1 MMNQFNGARKMSRVI
16 KTMKPIKTNVG
27 TTMSKSLKMSVV
39 FAGIL
44 LTGCA
49 SYQKDHFT
57 VGSTP
62 KDYRTQHPIVVSQAE
77 VSEDLIVSRSM
88 SKMSFRH
95 ENTATS
101 FYGKFKQSGART
113 LNVMLPAGSHNE
125 SAARKVAHDVIAHMK
140 DLGLEA
146 HQVSVSRYH
155 ASNHGDA
162 ATVRLSYGAIT
173 ADVASKC
180 GQWNEDLGQTSE
192 NQNYNNFGCSTQ
204 NNLAKMIANP
214 ADLLGPR
221 GESEIDAGRR
231 DNVINDWRENGTAS
245 LPSLL

>member
-1 MMNQFNGARKMSRVI
+1 MNQFNGARKMSRVI

-27 TTMSKSLKMSVV
+27 TKMSTSLKMSVV

-62 KDYRTQHPIVVSQAE
+62 KDYRTQHPIVVSQNE

-88 SKMSFRH
+88 SRMSFRH

-101 FYGKFKQSGART
+101 FYGRFKQSGAKSLR
-113 LNVMLPAGSHNE
+113 LVLPAGSHNE
-125 SAARKVAHDVIAHMK
+125 AAARRVGHDVIAHMK
-140 DLGLEA
+140 TLGLQA
-146 HQVSVSRYH
+146 HQVTVSRYH

-162 ATVRLSYGAIT
+162 ATVRLSFDTIT
-173 ADVASKC
+173 ADIASKC
-180 GQWNEDLGQTSE
+180 GQWNEDLRDTSE

-231 DNVINDWRENGTAS
+231 DNVINDWRGNGTAN

>member
-27 TTMSKSLKMSVV
+27 TKMSTSLKMSVV

-62 KDYRTQHPIVVSQAE
+62 KDYRTQHPIVVSQNE

-88 SKMSFRH
+88 SRMSFRH

-101 FYGKFKQSGART
+101 FYGRFKQSGAKSLR
-113 LNVMLPAGSHNE
+113 LVLPAGSHNE
-125 SAARKVAHDVIAHMK
+125 AAARRVGHDVIAHMK
-140 DLGLEA
+140 TLGLQA
-146 HQVSVSRYH
+146 HQVTVSRYH

-162 ATVRLSYGAIT
+162 ATVRLSFDTIT
-173 ADVASKC
+173 ADIASKC
-180 GQWNEDLGQTSE
+180 GQWNEDLRDTSE

-231 DNVINDWRENGTAS
+231 DNVINDWRGNGTAN

>member
-27 TTMSKSLKMSVV
+27 TKMSTSLKMSVV

-62 KDYRTQHPIVVSQAE
+62 KDYRTQHPIVVSQNE

-88 SKMSFRH
+88 SRMSFRH

-101 FYGKFKQSGART
+101 FYGRFKQSGAKSLR
-113 LNVMLPAGSHNE
+113 LVLPSGSHNE
-125 SAARKVAHDVIAHMK
+125 AAARRVGHDVIAHMK
-140 DLGLEA
+140 TLGLEA
-146 HQVSVSRYH
+146 HQVTVSRYH

-162 ATVRLSYGAIT
+162 ATVRLSFDAIT
-173 ADVASKC
+173 ADIASKC
-180 GQWNEDLGQTSE
+180 GQWNEDLRDTSE
-192 NQNYNNFGCSTQ
+192 NHNYNNFGCSTQ

-221 GESEIDAGRR
+221 GESEIDAERR
-231 DNVINDWRENGTAS
+231 DNVINDWRGNGTAS

>member
-1 MMNQFNGARKMSRVI
+1 MSRVI
-16 KTMKPIKTNVG
+16 KTMKPIKANMRVN
-27 TTMSKSLKMSVV
+27 MSKSLKMSVV

-62 KDYRTQHPIVVSQAE
+62 KDYRTQHPIVVSQNE
-77 VSEDLIVSRSM
+77 ISEDLIVAKSM
-88 SKMSFRH
+88 NRMSFRH

-101 FYGKFKQSGART
+101 FYGKFRQSGAKT
-113 LNVMLPAGSHNE
+113 LRVILPAGSHNE
-125 SAARKVAHDVIAHMK
+125 AAARRVGHDVIAHMK
-140 DLGLEA
+140 TLGLEA

-155 ASNHGDA
+155 ASNHGDS
-162 ATVRLSYGAIT
+162 ATVRLSYEAIT

-180 GQWNEDLGQTSE
+180 GQWNDDLRESSE
-192 NQNYNNFGCSTQ
+192 NQNYTNYGCSTQ

-231 DNVINDWRENGTAS
+231 DNVINDWREGGTPG

>member
-1 MMNQFNGARKMSRVI
+1 MSRVL
-16 KTMKPIKTNVG
+16 KNMKPMKKNLNN
-27 TTMSKSLKMSVV
+27 SLKLSVV

-62 KDYRTQHPIVVSQAE
+62 KDYRTQHPIVVSQSE
-77 VSEDLIVSRSM
+77 VSEDLIVASSM
-88 SKMSFRH
+88 NKMSFRH

-101 FYGKFKQSGART
+101 FYGKFRRSGAKSVR
-113 LNVMLPAGSHNE
+113 VILPAGSHNE
-125 SAARKVAHDVIAHMK
+125 SAARSVAHDVIAHMK
-140 DLGLEA
+140 ELGLKGHE
-146 HQVSVSRYH
+146 VTVSRYH
-155 ASNHGDA
+155 ASNHGDS
-162 ATVRLSYGAIT
+162 ATVRLSFDAIT
-173 ADVASKC
+173 ANVASKC
-180 GQWNEDLGQTSE
+180 GQWNEDLRETSD
-192 NQNYNNFGCSTQ
+192 NQNYGNYGCSTQ
-204 NNLAKMIANP
+204 NNLAEMIANP

-231 DNVINDWRENGTAS
+231 DNVINDWREGGTSA

>member
-1 MMNQFNGARKMSRVI
+1 MSRVI
-16 KTMKPIKTNVG
+16 NTMKPVSSNMKKT
-27 TTMSKSLKMSVV
+27 LKMSVV

-62 KDYRTQHPIVVSQAE
+62 KDYRTQHPIIVAE
-77 VSEDLIVSRSM
+77 SEISEDLIVARSM
-88 SKMSFRH
+88 NRMSFRH

-101 FYGKFKQSGART
+101 FYGKFRQSGAKSLR
-113 LNVMLPAGSHNE
+113 VILPAGSHNE

-140 DLGLEA
+140 TLGLEA
-146 HQVSVSRYH
+146 HQVQVSRYH

-162 ATVRLSYGAIT
+162 ATVRLSYNAIT
-173 ADVASKC
+173 ADIASKC
-180 GQWNEDLGQTSE
+180 GQWNEDLRETKE
-192 NQNYNNFGCSTQ
+192 NQNYNNYGCSTQ

-231 DNVINDWRENGTAS
+231 DNVINDWRQDGTGG

>member
-1 MMNQFNGARKMSRVI
+1 MSRVI
-16 KTMKPIKTNVG
+16 KTMKP
-27 TTMSKSLKMSVV
+27 MSVNMKKSLKLSVV
-39 FAGIL
+39 LAGIA

-62 KDYRTQHPIVVSQAE
+62 KDYRTQHPIVVAQNE
-77 VSEDLIVSRSM
+77 VSEDLIVAKSLNR
-88 SKMSFRH
+88 MSFRH

-101 FYGKFKQSGART
+101 FYGKFRQSGAKMLR
-113 LNVMLPAGSHNE
+113 VILPAGSHNE
-125 SAARKVAHDVIAHMK
+125 AAARRVGHDIIAHMK
-140 DLGLEA
+140 TLGLKSN
-146 HQVSVSRYH
+146 QVTVSRYH
-155 ASNHGDA
+155 AANHGDA
-162 ATVRLSYGAIT
+162 ATVRISYDAIT
-173 ADVASKC
+173 ADVANKC
-180 GQWNEDLGQTSE
+180 GQWNEDLRETSE
-192 NQNYNNFGCSTQ
+192 NQNYENFGCSTQ

-231 DNVINDWRENGTAS
+231 DNVINDWRDGGTAD

>member
-1 MMNQFNGARKMSRVI
+1 MSRVI

-27 TTMSKSLKMSVV
+27 TKMTKSLKMSVV

-77 VSEDLIVSRSM
+77 ESEDLIVSKTM
-88 SKMSFRH
+88 NKMSFRH
-95 ENTATS
+95 QNTATS
-101 FYGKFKQSGART
+101 FYGRFKQSGANT
-113 LNVMLPAGSHNE
+113 LRVVLPAGSHNE
-125 SAARKVAHDVIAHMK
+125 AAARRVAHDVIAHLK
-140 DLGLEA
+140 TLGLEEN
-146 HQVSVSRYH
+146 QVSVSRYH

-162 ATVRLSYGAIT
+162 ATLRLSYDSIT

-180 GQWNEDLGQTSE
+180 GQWNEDLGRTTE

>member
-1 MMNQFNGARKMSRVI
+1 MSRVT
-16 KTMKPIKTNVG
+16 KNMKPMTSNLKT
-27 TTMSKSLKMSVV
+27 SLKLSVV

-62 KDYRTQHPIVVSQAE
+62 KDYRTQHPIVVAQSE
-77 VSEDLIVSRSM
+77 VSEDLIVAQSLNR
-88 SKMSFRH
+88 MSFRH

-101 FYGKFKQSGART
+101 FYSKFKQSGANT
-113 LNVMLPAGSHNE
+113 LRVILPAGSHNE
-125 SAARKVAHDVIAHMK
+125 AAARRVGQDVIAHMK
-140 DLGLEA
+140 KLGLQEN
-146 HQVSVSRYH
+146 QVAVSRYH

-162 ATVRLSYGAIT
+162 ATVRLSYDAIT
-173 ADVASKC
+173 ANVSSKC
-180 GQWNEDLGQTSE
+180 GQWNEDLRDTSE
-192 NQNYNNFGCSTQ
+192 NQNYENFGCSTQ
-204 NNLAKMIANP
+204 NNLAEMIVNP

-221 GESEIDAGRR
+221 GQSEIDAGRR
-231 DNVINDWRENGTAS
+231 DNVINDWRASGTGG

>member
-1 MMNQFNGARKMSRVI
+1 MSRVI
-16 KTMKPIKTNVG
+16 KTMKPMKTNVG
-27 TTMSKSLKMSVV
+27 TKMSKSLKLSVV
-39 FAGIL
+39 FAGVL

-62 KDYRTQHPIVVSQAE
+62 KDYRTQHPIVVSQNE

-101 FYGKFKQSGART
+101 FYGRFKQSGAKT
-113 LNVMLPAGSHNE
+113 LRVVLPAGSHNE
-125 SAARKVAHDVIAHMK
+125 AAARRVGHDVIAHMK
-140 DLGLEA
+140 KLGLQA
-146 HQVSVSRYH
+146 HQVAVSRYH

-162 ATVRLSYGAIT
+162 ATVRLSFDSIT
-173 ADVASKC
+173 ADIASKC
-180 GQWNEDLGQTSE
+180 GQWNEDLRETSE

-231 DNVINDWRENGTAS
+231 DNVINDWRGNGTPG

>member
-1 MMNQFNGARKMSRVI
+1 MMNQSNGARKMSRVT
-16 KTMKPIKTNVG
+16 KTMKPMKNNVG
-27 TTMSKSLKMSVV
+27 MKMSKSLKMSVV

-101 FYGKFKQSGART
+101 FYGRFNQSGAKT
-113 LNVMLPAGSHNE
+113 LHVVLPAGSHNE
-125 SAARKVAHDVIAHMK
+125 AAARRVAHDVIAHMK
-140 DLGLEA
+140 GLGLEA
-146 HQVSVSRYH
+146 NQVAVSRYH
-155 ASNHGDA
+155 AANHGDA
-162 ATVRLSYGAIT
+162 ATIRLSYGAIS
-173 ADVASKC
+173 ADIASKC
-180 GQWNEDLGQTSE
+180 GQWNEDLTETSE

-231 DNVINDWRENGTAS
+231 DNVINDWRGNGTGS

>member
-1 MMNQFNGARKMSRVI
+1 MSRVI
-16 KTMKPIKTNVG
+16 ENVKPMTSNLN
-27 TTMSKSLKMSVV
+27 KSLKLSVV

-44 LTGCA
+44 LTSCA

-62 KDYRTQHPIVVSQAE
+62 KDYRTQHPIVVAQSE
-77 VSEDLIVSRSM
+77 VSEDLIVSSSM
-88 SKMSFRH
+88 NKMSFRH

-101 FYGKFKQSGART
+101 FYGKFRRSGART
-113 LNVMLPAGSHNE
+113 LRVILPAGSHNE
-125 SAARKVAHDVIAHMK
+125 SAARRVSHDVIAHMK
-140 DLGLEA
+140 TLGLDSN
-146 HQVSVSRYH
+146 QVTVSRYH

-162 ATVRLSYGAIT
+162 ATVRLSFDAIT

-180 GQWNEDLGQTSE
+180 GQWNEDLRETSD
-192 NQNYNNFGCSTQ
+192 NQNYGNYGCSTQ
-204 NNLAKMIANP
+204 NNLAQMIANP

-231 DNVINDWRENGTAS
+231 DNVINDWRENGTGQ

>member
-1 MMNQFNGARKMSRVI
+1 MSRVI
-16 KTMKPIKTNVG
+16 KTMKPMKTNVG
-27 TTMSKSLKMSVV
+27 AKMSKSLKMSVV

-44 LTGCA
+44 MTGCA

-62 KDYRTQHPIVVSQAE
+62 KDYRTQHPIVVSQNE

-88 SKMSFRH
+88 NRMSFRH

-101 FYGKFKQSGART
+101 FYGRFRQSGAKT
-113 LNVMLPAGSHNE
+113 LRVVLPAGSHNE
-125 SAARKVAHDVIAHMK
+125 AAARRVGHDVIAHMK

-146 HQVSVSRYH
+146 HQVTVSRYH

-162 ATVRLSYGAIT
+162 ATVRLSYDSIT
-173 ADVASKC
+173 ADIASKC
-180 GQWNEDLGQTSE
+180 GQWNEDLRETSE

-231 DNVINDWRENGTAS
+231 DNVINDWRDNGTTG

>member
-1 MMNQFNGARKMSRVI
+1 MSRV
-16 KTMKPIKTNVG
+16 KKNMKPMTNKLN
-27 TTMSKSLKMSVV
+27 KSLKLSVI
-39 FAGIL
+39 FASIIL
-44 LTGCA
+44 TSCA

-62 KDYRTQHPIVVSQAE
+62 KDYRTQHPIVVAQSE
-77 VSEDLIVSRSM
+77 VSEDLIVSTSM
-88 SKMSFRH
+88 YKMSFRH

-101 FYGKFKQSGART
+101 FYGKFRSSSAKVLR
-113 LNVMLPAGSHNE
+113 VILPAGSHNE
-125 SAARKVAHDVIAHMK
+125 AAARRVGHDVIAHMK
-140 DLGLEA
+140 TLGLEA
-146 HQVSVSRYH
+146 NQVVVSRYH

-162 ATVRLSYGAIT
+162 ATIRLSYDAIK

-180 GQWNEDLGQTSE
+180 GQWNDDLRETSE
-192 NQNYNNFGCSTQ
+192 NQNYENFGCSTQ

-231 DNVINDWRENGTAS
+231 DNVINDWRASGTAN